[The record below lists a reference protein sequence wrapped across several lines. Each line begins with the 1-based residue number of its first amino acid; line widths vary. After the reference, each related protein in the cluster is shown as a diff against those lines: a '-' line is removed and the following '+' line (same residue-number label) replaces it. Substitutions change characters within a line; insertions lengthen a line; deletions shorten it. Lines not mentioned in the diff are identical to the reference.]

1 MDPEVGTC
9 HADDVTTYREP
20 WPSAADPLGEALHF
34 LELRGAF
41 YCRAEFTAPFG
52 LELPPVE
59 GYLWFHVITAGSCWL
74 EAPEALPRRPGRKRA
89 GARPPRRRPPAAQ

>member
-1 MDPEVGTC
+1 MSLDVESGTC
-9 HADDVTTYREP
+9 HAGCVTTHREP

-52 LELPPVE
+52 LELPPLE
-59 GYLWFHVITAGSCWL
+59 GYLWFHVITGGSCWL
-74 EAPEALPRRPGRKRA
+74 EAVSYRDLTLPTMWRV
-89 GARPPRRRPPAAQ
+89 